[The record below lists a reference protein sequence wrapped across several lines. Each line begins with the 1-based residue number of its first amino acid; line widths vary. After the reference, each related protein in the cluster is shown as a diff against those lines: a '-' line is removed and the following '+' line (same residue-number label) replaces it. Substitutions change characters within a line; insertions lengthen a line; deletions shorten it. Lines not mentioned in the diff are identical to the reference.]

1 MLSVSEKLNKLN
13 LTTMVM
19 GDKTAFVE
27 IDTLDTMLEK
37 GWAISPPKI
46 DEWDE
51 LIPLYLEK
59 SRIWCFNNALDLF
72 VRDGWLIDDASKR
85 VYKKLK
91 TKG

>member
-13 LTTMVM
+13 LTTMVL

-27 IDTLDTMLEK
+27 IDTLGTMLEN
-37 GWAISPPKI
+37 GWNISHPKL

-51 LIPLYLEK
+51 LVPLYLEK
-59 SRIWCFNNALDLF
+59 NRIWCFNTALDLF
-72 VRDGWLIDDASKR
+72 VRDGWLVDDASKR

-91 TKG
+91 TKV